1 VKINTASEARAGEH
15 LDRPEWAGYFD
26 RLTARL
32 EDGLDLD
39 ATVEIIAEDL
49 TGTEADGVPLISITW
64 EAGDEQIAIGL
75 GERGRRRPPAA
86 VWHYVE
92 RPSMV
97 WVHEYDA
104 VPTAIAIED
113 DNGVLNLLRATR
125 PDEA

>member
-1 VKINTASEARAGEH
+1 MTINTASEARAGEH

-32 EDGLDLD
+32 EEGLELD
-39 ATVEIIAEDL
+39 ATVEIIAEDMV
-49 TGTEADGVPLISITW
+49 GTEAEGVPLVSITW
-64 EAGDEQIAIGL
+64 EAGDEQIAVGL
-75 GERGRRRPPAA
+75 GERERRRPAA
-86 VWHYVE
+86 IWHYVE

-97 WVHEYDA
+97 WVHEYDG

-113 DNGVLNLLRATR
+113 DDGVLTLLRLSR